1 MNIDWVLIDSE
12 TTGFGN
18 PIYPLEIAAQRMY
31 GWTAK
36 GKPYRR
42 LLKQNVQIPP
52 EVSRVNGYTREILER
67 DGDSPIDAY
76 RDFDAYVGR
85 LPIGSYNLGYDL
97 DQVLA
102 PDWERTGIKQIGSR
116 GFCVLELTQR
126 LLDPSAGGDC
136 KLQTLRQFYRL
147 PERGSQSALS
157 DMLTVAD
164 LIEKILQPMAESKGL
179 HNWEDVCRFVNE
191 PWYPRRIWMGKFKGI
206 DFKEALV
213 NKDLHDWLKW
223 LAESTNERS
232 ASMGK
237 WYLQQLDSYSDQSTD
252 SPIFVVYAPT
262 QVSTD
267 GASGGNSLT
276 IYSNPDL
283 DALRRAI
290 EVVRD
295 RLAELEAQYTR
306 ELNAVTVVQAQL
318 FSLLRTRYQK
328 RDRLKNTVYYRRTFL
343 DSVLRGEEDDASAQA
358 AASTKANEEV
368 DSEYERASK
377 SADLKKSLTN
387 SEEKELALL
396 YRRLVNLY
404 HPDRFANDPQKA
416 ASYQKLTSAIN
427 QAMEDGDIEMLRE
440 IAKDASGFM
449 QRNNFGSLDFSDE
462 VQLGKLRKLLTSLE
476 AELLNVIERRNDL
489 LESAEYELYKLSTLN
504 RQIVEQAAKDHSTF
518 IEKEIQQLTQ
528 EASRLEKEIVELTGA
543 SSGVV

>member
-1 MNIDWVLIDSE
+1 MNMDWVLIDAT
-12 TTGFGN
+12 TTGFQI
-18 PIYPLEIAAQRMY
+18 PIYPVELAAQQMD
-31 GWTAK
+31 GWKTK
-36 GKPYRR
+36 GDPFRR
-42 LLKQNVQIPP
+42 IIKQTVEVPP
-52 EVSRVNGYTREILER
+52 EVSRVNGYTQEILER
-67 DGDSPIDAY
+67 DGDAPVDVY

-102 PDWERTGIKQIGSR
+102 PDWERTGIKPIGSR
-116 GFCVLELTQR
+116 GFCILELTQR
-126 LLDPSAGGDC
+126 LLDPSPAGDC

-164 LIEKILQPMAESKGL
+164 LLEKILQPMAESKGL
-179 HNWEDVCRFVNE
+179 HNWDDVCRFVNE
-191 PWYPRRIWMGKFKGI
+191 PWYPRRIRMGKFKGT

-223 LAESTNERS
+223 LADSTNERS

-237 WYLQQLDSYSDQSTD
+237 WYLQQLDSCSDQSTE
-252 SPIFVVYAPT
+252 SPIFVVSPT
-262 QVSTD
+262 ARGSSHVARD
-267 GASGGNSLT
+267 GNSLT

-290 EVVRD
+290 ELVRD

-328 RDRLKNTVYYRRTFL
+328 RDRLKNTVHYRRTFL
-343 DSVLRGEEDDASAQA
+343 EFVLRGEEEDATTQA
-358 AASTKANEEV
+358 AASTKANKEV

-377 SADLKKSLTN
+377 SADSKKSLTE
-387 SEEKELALL
+387 SEEKELTLL
-396 YRRLVNLY
+396 YRKLVNLY

-416 ASYQKLTSAIN
+416 ASYQKLTTTIN
-427 QAMEDGDIEMLRE
+427 QAREDGNIEMLRE

-476 AELLNVIERRNDL
+476 AELLKVIELRNGL

-504 RQIVEQAAKDHSTF
+504 PQIVEHAAKDHSNL
-518 IEKEIQQLTQ
+518 IDAEIQELTQ

-543 SSGVV
+543 ASGVA